1 MKKIDLDEIIEL
13 RNKNF
18 LAKKPV
24 IIRKIIIS
32 LLKKILYIDKINAF
46 IEKHGHLDSKHFI
59 MEIFDY
65 LNYSFLISDSDLQKI
80 PSEGAVICVANHP
93 SSLDSLV
100 ILKAFLELRNDVKIV
115 ANDVILNFEYLKD
128 YIIPV
133 DIFNKS
139 FQRKNIELINK
150 ALENE
155 NAVIIFPAA
164 EVSRLKWL
172 SIKDGKWRNSAV
184 NYAHKFNAPILPVFI
199 DSKNSPLFY
208 LTSIINKSFSTLLLA
223 HEIFNK
229 KNKTTHVVVGDLIP
243 SRSFKESNVGIPYQT
258 KLLRK
263 HIYHLG
269 KKRKKVFTTE
279 KNVIHPVD
287 KKMLKYEVKN
297 SDFIGST
304 TDGKSI
310 FLTTRANSPN
320 ILNEIARLRELTF
333 RKVGEGTGKKLD
345 LDKYDGNYSH
355 LFLWDDANLEI
366 VGSYRIGI
374 GKQIM
379 EKFGINGFY
388 TSSLFNFEQD
398 FIDNVIPYSIE
409 LGRSFI
415 QEKYWNTL
423 ALDVLWQ
430 GIGQFLNKNP
440 QIKYMFGGVSIT
452 SNYSNQAMAWT
463 IYYFKK
469 WYSNQNSLAL
479 SKTQFIFKN
488 RQLEEYPHL
497 FFGKDS
503 KEDFK
508 ILKKLLHLNGY
519 SVAILYKHYSDLCT
533 ENGVSF
539 LDFGVDPDFKNC
551 VDGLIL
557 VDVTKI
563 KDEKKERYLRTQIN
577 EKMVVNFAV

>member
-1 MKKIDLDEIIEL
+1 MKKINLEEIIEL
-13 RNKNF
+13 KAKNF
-18 LAKKPV
+18 LANKPAV
-24 IIRKIIIS
+24 IRKILIAS
-32 LLKKILYIDKINAF
+32 LKKILYINKINAF

-100 ILKAFLELRNDVKIV
+100 ILKAFLEVRKDVKLV
-115 ANDVILNFEYLKD
+115 ANDVILSFEFLND

-133 DIFNKS
+133 DIFNKT

-172 SIKDGKWRNSAV
+172 TIKDGKWRNSAV
-184 NYAHKFNAPILPVFI
+184 NYAQKYNASILPVFI

-208 LTSIINKSFSTLLLA
+208 LTSIISKNFSTLLLA

-229 KNKTTHVVVGDLIP
+229 KNKTTRVIIGDLIP
-243 SRSFKESNVGIPYQT
+243 SRSFQESNVSIHYQT

-263 HIYHLG
+263 HIYNLD

-287 KKMLKYEVKN
+287 KKTLKDEAQA

-310 FLTTRANSPN
+310 FVTTRDNSPN

-345 LDKYDGNYSH
+345 MDKYDGNYSH
-355 LFLWDDANLEI
+355 LFLWDDVNLEI

-374 GKQIM
+374 GNQIV
-379 EKFGINGFY
+379 EKFGLNGFY
-388 TSSLFNFEQD
+388 TSSLFNYEQE
-398 FIDNVIPYSIE
+398 FIDNIIPYSIE
-409 LGRSFI
+409 LGRSFV
-415 QEKYWNTL
+415 QEKYWNTM
-423 ALDVLWQ
+423 ALDILWQ
-430 GIGQFLNKNP
+430 GIGQYLTKNNY
-440 QIKYMFGGVSIT
+440 IKYLFGGVSI
-452 SNYSNQAMAWT
+452 SGNYSNNVAALI

-469 WYSNQNSLAL
+469 WFQNQSSLATAKNKFL
-479 SKTQFIFKN
+479 FKEK
-488 RQLEEYPHL
+488 QMEEYPLL
-497 FFGKDS
+497 FFCNNKKD
-503 KEDFK
+503 DYK
-508 ILKKLLHLNGY
+508 ILKKMLHLQGY
-519 SVAILYKHYSDLCT
+519 SVPILYKHYSDLCT
-533 ENGVSF
+533 EDGVTF
-539 LDFGVDPDFKNC
+539 LDFGLDPDFKNC

-563 KDEKKERYLRTQIN
+563 KEEKKERYLRTKTN
-577 EKMVVNFAV
+577 NKMVVNVSV